1 MDKQKKE
8 LTREID
14 ALIVL
19 CVLGNGC
26 DEAELMRLASNYGN
40 KYHSLY
46 ELSDANLRSLETKEE
61 RTAALRLEHKVNN
74 FIFQQKRFYSEMGS
88 HGSVFKTRKH
98 KPKTPS
104 PRAKTPSP
112 RAKTPSP
119 RAKTPSPRAK
129 TPSPKAKTPSPK
141 AKTRRSYCNVMGGT
155 KRRRH

>member
-1 MDKQKKE
+1 MHYDIPHIKMDKQKKE
-8 LTREID
+8 LTRQID
-14 ALIVL
+14 TLIIS
-19 CVLGNGC
+19 CVIGNDC

-40 KYHSLY
+40 VYHSLY

-61 RTAALRLEHKVNN
+61 RTMALRLEHKVNN

-88 HGSVFKTRKH
+88 RGSVFKTRKH
-98 KPKTPS
+98 KVKTPS

-112 RAKTPSP
+112 R
-119 RAKTPSPRAK
+119 
-129 TPSPKAKTPSPK
+129 